1 MVKSRRATTS
11 AVPPQDSTSPAT
23 PPYGFS
29 DEIQPVPQ
37 PPPPPQ
43 LEDFDVAKGDLAPIG
58 DTGNRWAKIKRH
70 LSLFNLTLLT

>member
-1 MVKSRRATTS
+1 MTNIRRATTS
-11 AVPPQDSTSPAT
+11 AVPSQDSTSPAT

-37 PPPPPQ
+37 PPPPQ

-58 DTGNRWAKIKRH
+58 DTGNRWVKIKRH